1 MGRKVAPGS
10 TYRPTGALELEVR
23 PASPYRLPRGSDD
36 RTLWIQ
42 GGGATRLL
50 HVGTSPVL
58 VRGWQ
63 PASDRVV
70 IRAEPVDPGRVTQP
84 LGGDRDPVPAGTAAL
99 ELAIER
105 MRF

>member
-1 MGRKVAPGS
+1 MGRKPTSLVGN
-10 TYRPTGALELEVR
+10 RPIEREVR

-42 GGGATRLL
+42 GGVATRLL
-50 HVGTSPVL
+50 HVGSSPVL
-58 VRGWQ
+58 VRAWQ

-70 IRAEPVDPGRVTQP
+70 VRAEAVAPARVTLP
-84 LGGDRDPVPAGTAAL
+84 LAPRCDPAPAGAAEL

-105 MRF
+105 MRFVL